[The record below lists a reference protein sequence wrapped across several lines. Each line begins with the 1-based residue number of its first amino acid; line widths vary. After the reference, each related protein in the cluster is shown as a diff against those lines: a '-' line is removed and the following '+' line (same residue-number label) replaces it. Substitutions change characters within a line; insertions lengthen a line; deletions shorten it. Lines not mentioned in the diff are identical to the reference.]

1 MHLHFSENLSLIY
14 MPRRQIIRIGG
25 DMMEDLLQSVR
36 EYNFISLLL
45 LFILLGSILQGLLRG
60 ASRSAGRL
68 FSLLSGGV
76 LSLLGIAAA
85 IPLTLWISPKVQG
98 WLAMLEI
105 PQRELALWE
114 QVFYT
119 FIMAVRDFP
128 LMRFAVVFILMYWLI
143 RTIAGLAAALS
154 AAAPGSGGCSRA
166 ETARLRC

>member
-1 MHLHFSENLSLIY
+1 
-14 MPRRQIIRIGG
+14 
-25 DMMEDLLQSVR
+25 MMEDLLQSVR

-85 IPLTLWISPKVQG
+85 IPLTLWIYPKVQE
-98 WLAMLEI
+98 WLSMLAI

-119 FIMAVRDFP
+119 
-128 LMRFAVVFILMYWLI
+128 
-143 RTIAGLAAALS
+143 
-154 AAAPGSGGCSRA
+154 
-166 ETARLRC
+166 